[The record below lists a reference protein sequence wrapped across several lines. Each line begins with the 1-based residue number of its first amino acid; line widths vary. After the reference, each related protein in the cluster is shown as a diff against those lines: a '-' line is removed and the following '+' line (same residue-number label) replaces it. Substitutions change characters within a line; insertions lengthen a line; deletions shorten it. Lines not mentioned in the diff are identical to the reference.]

1 MVMYNIK
8 VNMKKVIFNTDHN
21 IVGVDMY
28 ISKLED
34 EEMNR

>member
-1 MVMYNIK
+1 MVIYNIK

-21 IVGVDMY
+21 IVWVDMY

>member
-1 MVMYNIK
+1 MVIYNIK

-28 ISKLED
+28 TLKLED

>member
-1 MVMYNIK
+1 MVIYNIK
-8 VNMKKVIFNTDHN
+8 VNMKVIFNTDHN

>member
-1 MVMYNIK
+1 MVIYNIK
-8 VNMKKVIFNTDHN
+8 LNMKKVILNTDHN